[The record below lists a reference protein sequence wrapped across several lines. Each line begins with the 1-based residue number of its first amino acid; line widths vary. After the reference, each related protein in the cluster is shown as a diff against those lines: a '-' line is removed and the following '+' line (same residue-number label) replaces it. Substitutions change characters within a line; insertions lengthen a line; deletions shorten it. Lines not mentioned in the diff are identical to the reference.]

1 MESKKN
7 TNAPIYQIE
16 TDQDFKNKLMVTKGD
31 RLGGGMVWVFGIGM
45 CTLLYME
52 WMVNGDLVYSTEDST
67 QYSLIT
73 YTRKESIK
81 EWICVYS

>member
-52 WMVNGDLVYSTEDST
+52 WMVNGNLLYGTGNSA

-73 YTRKESIK
+73 YTGKESEIN
-81 EWICVYS
+81 EYVYM